1 MKFEVGARVQL
12 KGSPEHVNPGTI
24 VSVEEDSSI
33 GVIWDSY
40 LSSDGSYDKSHVC
53 FHDASSL
60 YGVVEPTVKM
70 QNLKEEIASWLASV
84 GYEYISAYFEAE
96 FDNLV
101 ERANFRSD
109 PDFETY
115 LELKNKFKG
124 I

>member
-1 MKFEVGARVQL
+1 MEFEIGARVQL
-12 KGSPEHVNPGTI
+12 KGSPEYINPGTV

-40 LSSDGSYDKSHVC
+40 LSSDGSHHKIDVC
-53 FHDASSL
+53 FHDVSSL
-60 YGVVEPTVKM
+60 YGVVESTVKM
-70 QNLKEEIASWLASV
+70 QNLKEEITSWLVSI
-84 GYEYISAYFEAE
+84 GYEYVSAQFEAE
-96 FDNLV
+96 FDNLL

-115 LELKNKFKG
+115 IKLKDKFKG